1 MKKDISAVA
10 FDLDGTLYPNYRFY
24 LRLVPF
30 ILKEQ
35 RLLRALGRARTIL
48 RRTAR
53 EREGEHIPPEDRFY
67 HLQSRVMADILGDDP
82 ERIKNRTET
91 LIYRGWEP
99 IFTRI
104 KLFPHVRET
113 LGALREGG
121 LKLGLLSDFPPEFKL
136 ENLNLGGVW
145 DAVICSETTGR
156 LKPDPVPFLEL
167 ARRLGLPPGEILYV
181 GNSVSYDII
190 GAKRLGM
197 KAALVVPRLAAP
209 KLWKIKRSNGG
220 ADFVFH
226 DYRQLR
232 NYVLG

>member
-30 ILKEQ
+30 ILREQ
-35 RLLRALGRARTIL
+35 RLLRALGKARNIL
-48 RRTAR
+48 RRTVG
-53 EREGEHIPPEDRFY
+53 EGEGENVPLKDRFY
-67 HLQSRVMADILGDDP
+67 HLQSRVMADILKDDP

-136 ENLNLGGVW
+136 ENLKLGGFW

-167 ARRLGLPPGEILYV
+167 ARRLGSPPGEILYV

-190 GAKRLGM
+190 GAKSLGM
-197 KAALVVPRLAAP
+197 KAALVAPRLA
-209 KLWKIKRSNGG
+209 LTRRWKVKRSSAG

>member
-24 LRLVPF
+24 LRILPF

-35 RLLRALGRARTIL
+35 RLLRALGKARTIL
-48 RRTAR
+48 REKNHEA
-53 EREGEHIPPEDRFY
+53 EGAHIPPEERFY
-67 HLQSRVMADILGDDP
+67 HLQSRIMADILKDDP
-82 ERIKNRTET
+82 EEVKNRIET

-99 IFTRI
+99 IFSGI

-113 LGALREGG
+113 LSALREGG

-136 ENLNLGGVW
+136 RNLKLEGFWEV
-145 DAVICSETTGR
+145 VLCSEITGR

-167 ARRLGLPPGEILYV
+167 ARRLGFPPEEILYV
-181 GNSVSYDII
+181 GNSVSYDIT
-190 GAKRLGM
+190 GARRLGM
-197 KAALVVPRLAAP
+197 KAALVASGPRGR
-209 KLWKIKRSNGG
+209 LWSGG
-220 ADFVFH
+220 ADFVFR